1 MWVSMT
7 APEASTGERLG
18 VHGANRKMTLLKK
31 KKIKIKMLLGLTQS
45 YKSIWAMLLQ
55 SFSTK
60 SFRQSNKKKI
70 VYALFVFVIGMWFFK
85 KLFFKIFLNYFN
97 VLK

>member
-60 SFRQSNKKKI
+60 SFRQSNKKKNCLCT
-70 VYALFVFVIGMWFFK
+70 VCFCYRNVVF
-85 KLFFKIFLNYFN
+85 
-97 VLK
+97 